1 LKKENYH
8 MIEEISQVAE
18 RIKEM
23 RGILGFTEEYI
34 AEQLSIPAELYGKYE
49 RSGEDIPIS
58 VLYKLASIYRVD
70 MTELLSGKSP
80 RLSTLSVVRK
90 GEGLIVERFAGYKY
104 ENIAHK
110 FRHRHMEPMIVKLD
124 PNPRKPEMVT
134 HGGQELNFCLKGD
147 MTLYYDGAQITLH
160 PGDCAYF
167 DPTRPHGQSAAAA
180 EQAVFLTVI
189 HE

>member
-1 LKKENYH
+1 

-23 RGILGFTEEYI
+23 RGIFGFTEDEI
-34 AEQLSIPAELYGKYE
+34 AGRLSVPAELYRKYE
-49 RSGEDIPIS
+49 SSGEDIPIS
-58 VLYKLASIYRVD
+58 VLYKLASVYRVD
-70 MTELLSGKSP
+70 TTELLSGKSP
-80 RLSTLSVVRK
+80 KLNTLSVVRK
-90 GEGLIVERFAGYKY
+90 GEGLAVERFAGYKY

-110 FRHRHMEPMIVKLD
+110 FQRRLMEPMIVELD
-124 PNPRKPEMVT
+124 PNPKKPDMVV

-147 MTLYYDGAQITLH
+147 MTLYYDGSAVTLR

-167 DPTRPHGQSAAAA
+167 DPSRPHGQSAAGG
-180 EQAVFLTVI
+180 ERAVFLTVI